1 MLQFLCAVQ
10 TSLCIDRIAR
20 GLQMPVGDAKLLFDN
35 VRVATWLAKSVAERV
50 MPVPPVEAD
59 VFRAFNRS
67 AVRFQTA
74 RRVGAKRS
82 CSVPELL
89 RDIREVNRYIVADV
103 RSFPKMIFYPLC
115 ARVIEQQVAYGEIAQ
130 GGISSEMFDSWVR
143 RSFEVVI
150 EEVAL
155 DEDGRASFGL

>member
-1 MLQFLCAVQ
+1 
-10 TSLCIDRIAR
+10 
-20 GLQMPVGDAKLLFDN
+20 
-35 VRVATWLAKSVAERV
+35 
-50 MPVPPVEAD
+50 
-59 VFRAFNRS
+59 
-67 AVRFQTA
+67 
-74 RRVGAKRS
+74 
-82 CSVPELL
+82 
-89 RDIREVNRYIVADV
+89 V

-150 EEVAL
+150 EEVTL